1 VSITFHALLVITVV
15 DTAFANYCKHVTFW
29 IMDQKNTLELVD
41 KFKLCHLVTVYHFC
55 LIFRM

>member
-55 LIFRM
+55 L